1 MTAVA
6 FSLLGIEMRLAEAG
20 RWPWALAVV
29 LALLAFLHGLARR
42 ERMLRDLTAVPA
54 LRARIVPGLAPG
66 RGVLRGALAL
76 AALAA
81 IFVALLRPQVGQRE
95 VTVKRRG
102 IDIVVALDA
111 SRSMLARDVLPSRL
125 ARAKLELSQL
135 VDRLQGDRIG
145 IVVFAGEAFVQCPL
159 THDYAAAKLFL
170 RAVDPEAMPSQGT
183 AIAGAL
189 RAAEAMFDAAEDG
202 ARSRVVLLLT
212 DGEDHSG
219 RLDAAVRAL
228 ADKGIRVYALGI
240 GTAAGSPIPV
250 LDASGEVVGYRKD
263 RQGQMVI
270 SRLEDGQLR
279 ALAER
284 TGGIYAAVSSG
295 DLGMGAIL
303 AELRKLERTEREGQL
318 ALQWD
323 EAFGIFLAPAL
334 LLLAL
339 ASWIPERRREG

>member
-1 MTAVA
+1 SEAPRHHRGAHGRHLLSRHRPRFARGPSAGRPRGLREIHARRGAPARGLRGALRALPLPRLHRPRARARSLGDVVAEVPRMTAVA

-145 IVVFAGEAFVQCPL
+145 IVVFAGEAFV
-159 THDYAAAKLFL
+159 
-170 RAVDPEAMPSQGT
+170 
-183 AIAGAL
+183 
-189 RAAEAMFDAAEDG
+189 
-202 ARSRVVLLLT
+202 
-212 DGEDHSG
+212 
-219 RLDAAVRAL
+219 
-228 ADKGIRVYALGI
+228 
-240 GTAAGSPIPV
+240 
-250 LDASGEVVGYRKD
+250 
-263 RQGQMVI
+263 
-270 SRLEDGQLR
+270 
-279 ALAER
+279 
-284 TGGIYAAVSSG
+284 
-295 DLGMGAIL
+295 
-303 AELRKLERTEREGQL
+303 
-318 ALQWD
+318 
-323 EAFGIFLAPAL
+323 
-334 LLLAL
+334 
-339 ASWIPERRREG
+339 